1 MDNWEQSVMPP
12 SWALLPGTV
21 DLGRDQDRPL
31 SQIQNS
37 YESLL
42 DLPLLIAA
50 PAPKAPIY

>member
-1 MDNWEQSVMPP
+1 MPP